1 MSEEMDKR
9 HIVNVEEDATT
20 VTITME
26 KLPQEPEGVTES
38 TEPDPEGGEGN
49 AYEEDK
55 DKHRDV
61 TPVITREAINA
72 EVRAL
77 EETNV
82 VELAFSSE
90 TPVERDG
97 YL

>member
-38 TEPDPEGGEGN
+38 TEPDPEGGEGML
-49 AYEEDK
+49 
-55 DKHRDV
+55 
-61 TPVITREAINA
+61 TRRTKIST
-72 EVRAL
+72 
-77 EETNV
+77 ET
-82 VELAFSSE
+82 L
-90 TPVERDG
+90 PR
-97 YL
+97 